1 MTSQTII
8 RLLADGLIIPIV
20 GLAGYALLF
29 KIPKSGMLQ
38 AYKRIFMAGLTA
50 YLMAKLLGALYQ
62 PVEQRPFELI
72 GAVAGASY
80 LPNPGFPS
88 DHALFASFLTLA
100 VWFET
105 RSKKLAL
112 TLAILTVLVC
122 LGRVLALVHTP
133 LDIVGGILVAFT
145 GIVWYVQRQSVA
157 SVPS

>member
-112 TLAILTVLVC
+112 ALAILTVLVC